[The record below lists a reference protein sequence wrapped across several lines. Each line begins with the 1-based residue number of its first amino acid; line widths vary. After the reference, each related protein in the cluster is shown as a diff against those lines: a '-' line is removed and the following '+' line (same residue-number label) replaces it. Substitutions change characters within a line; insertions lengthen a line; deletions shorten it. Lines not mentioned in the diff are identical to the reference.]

1 MPRIL
6 ILPLHTITSLYQKL
20 KNKLHINFRVNLDYK
35 ITFLIMPLKLCIQ
48 IYHFWIHHILLWSKL
63 YFGIDLIFFFNS
75 FILNLILHFNFQAL
89 IIVQFM
95 QTHIRIL
102 DILFFFF
109 LFLFFFFFFFYAP
122 ILDLLIL
129 FENNN

>member
-20 KNKLHINFRVNLDYK
+20 KNKLHINFHVNLDYK
-35 ITFLIMPLKLCIQ
+35 ITFLIMPLKLCLQ

-63 YFGIDLIFFFNS
+63 DFGIDLIFFFFNS

-95 QTHIRIL
+95 QTQIRIL
-102 DILFFFF
+102 DL
-109 LFLFFFFFFFYAP
+109 LFFFFFSFYAP